1 MSVQARINF
10 FETFSTSASVATTT
24 TNTATA
30 DCTLNVH
37 SIVDYF
43 ETIATPSTAAATTTN
58 ATMLT
63 AVQTRSPVKS
73 RATAPLADVP
83 ELDASTPEDT
93 EAAQFKEYVERIW
106 YGDLN
111 YLSYDYQWRQTH
123 MTPADAI
130 PIRAQRK
137 LHTPSDYEDRDNSMV
152 DPAAHWDPSE
162 SLFPLDSPMGIED
175 HDEPL
180 TETLKAVEA
189 AEAAQLKERVQ
200 RIWYG
205 DLCHLSYDSRWRRMQ
220 AARTN
225 TTPIQATQT
234 QSVLDISAAYDD
246 EVAVPAEPIIVTDQA
261 ELSAIAAGVQAPAL
275 PSHLRSTRI
284 PLPSLRS
291 VWLQPIGTQGH
302 VVDNVGPTA
311 ANRAPVATEAH
322 RERRNRLAE
331 YRARLKK

>member
-10 FETFSTSASVATTT
+10 FETFSTGASVTTTAT

-43 ETIATPSTAAATTTN
+43 ETIATPATAAATTTN
-58 ATMLT
+58 ATMTT

-111 YLSYDYQWRQTH
+111 HLSYDYQWRQTH

-152 DPAAHWDPSE
+152 DPATHWDPSE
-162 SLFPLDSPMGIED
+162 SLFPFDSPMEVED

-180 TETLKAVEA
+180 ADTLKAVEA
-189 AEAAQLKERVQ
+189 AEAAQLKE
-200 RIWYG
+200 
-205 DLCHLSYDSRWRRMQ
+205 
-220 AARTN
+220 
-225 TTPIQATQT
+225 P
-234 QSVLDISAAYDD
+234 AYDD
-246 EVAVPAEPIIVTDQA
+246 EVAVPPEPTIATDRA
-261 ELSAIAAGVQAPAL
+261 GLSAIAAGVQAPAL

-331 YRARLKK
+331 YRARLKKVRSRLFDFRYSPRYLQQVADAKQRRAAAQE